1 MFLPRVLRNVQHLP
15 HDGWAIVALIAWFLV
30 YHLPVTLGQRVFS
43 EGDILW
49 VNLPIRA
56 EVTRALSNGRLPLW
70 TPLLQAGMPL
80 FAEGRTAVLYPLNL
94 IVHILLP
101 PHIAISY
108 VTLFNLSWISVGMY
122 LFCRATGLR
131 ISSALLAGLAL
142 GTSGAITARV
152 SHLDVLTPI
161 AWLPWL
167 VFFQVKYWRAR
178 SGSGQTY
185 HWYALGCLSIGLQF
199 LAGSPAVVALNLIVF
214 IVLGLF
220 AHVLWIPK
228 TFQYNL
234 FQAWLK
240 FLPTSLFVTG
250 STVICGLGIGAAQL
264 IPTAELLGWSL
275 RGQELG
281 KLFFTSYSLEL
292 SALSQFLAPFG
303 FLGTPSAENMEF
315 WGYFGVFPFMLVFVA
330 LILRRNFRVWF
341 FVLFAM
347 VALTLALGG
356 STPLYDWLYYVPLFN
371 RFRAPARFLF
381 LVLFAGAFLAA
392 TGFDELQNRLQD
404 KPQISYRITIPIIVA
419 VTAGAMML
427 GYQVPLESWMEWWQ
441 WLPMG
446 LGLLGIAF
454 LAMVIMRSPSRRL
467 AQTLV
472 IGVTCLDLVMFTA
485 PFLSTLARTSPPSE
499 LTQVPR
505 TVLAMDQREP
515 LARSWVLKFPSVT
528 QAAVRATMWSGLPM
542 TYGRAGIIRGYMPF
556 SLALRRNEEY
566 IQQMS
571 RPMRN
576 LMNIRYYLLP
586 LEIAPPETE
595 SPWDESQPEDG
606 LTLELLQSRPVI
618 SPTRASRVR
627 VVSYTDQTIDL
638 ADGFLVGEVEVTLE
652 TGEPRLFSL
661 RLGIETA
668 DWAHEGLSQ
677 IAAVKHSRPQ
687 EMLSFPAYLRS
698 VGHNFQGKKYIAY
711 FDVAPP
717 SMPALVTA
725 IGARSFLPG
734 AGLTI
739 EHIDLIDDVAGK
751 ILSLSTLLK
760 RNDLA
765 LAFRSHTAAMW
776 ENRDALPRAFIV
788 HRAEIVN
795 DDQALERLKTPCFLY
810 DQLVLLSD
818 VPTSALIQ
826 TEASR
831 GDDQGHLG
839 DQATV
844 VEYKPDRVVVNVE
857 TESEGYLVLT
867 DSWYPGWIAWV
878 DGQETPIHRADYIFR
893 AVRLEPGEHLIKFEY
908 RPWSF
913 TLGVWL
919 SGLSCGLV
927 IVITIVKHKRRAR
940 EK

>member
-15 HDGWAIVALIAWFLV
+15 PDGWAIVALIAWFLV

-43 EGDILW
+43 EGDIVW
-49 VNLPIRA
+49 GNLPIRA

-80 FAEGRTAVLYPLNL
+80 FAEGHTAVLYPLNL
-94 IVHILLP
+94 IVHVLLP
-101 PHIAISY
+101 PPIAISY
-108 VTLFNLSWISVGMY
+108 VILFNLCWMSIGMY
-122 LFCRATGLR
+122 LFSRAAGLR
-131 ISSALLAGLAL
+131 ISSALLASLAL

-161 AWLPWL
+161 SWLPWL

-178 SGSGQTY
+178 SGNGQTY
-185 HWYALGCLSIGLQF
+185 HWYTLGCLAIGLQF

-214 IVLGLF
+214 IVFGLF

-228 TFQYNL
+228 ILQDNL

-240 FLPTSLFVTG
+240 FLPPSLFVTG
-250 STVICGLGIGAAQL
+250 STVVCGLGIGAAQL

-292 SALSQFLAPFG
+292 PALSQFLAPFG

-315 WGYFGVFPFMLVFVA
+315 WGYFGVFPFMLVFIA

-347 VALTLALGG
+347 VALALALGG

-404 KPQISYRITIPIIVA
+404 KPQISYRITIPMIVA
-419 VTAGAMML
+419 VTAGTMML
-427 GYQVPLESWMEWWQ
+427 GYQVSLESWMEWWQ

-454 LAMVIMRSPSRRL
+454 LAMGIMRSPSRQL

-472 IGVTCLDLVMFTA
+472 IGVTCLDLIMFTA
-485 PFLSTLARTSPPSE
+485 PFLSTLARTSPLSE

-505 TVLAMDQREP
+505 TVLTMDQREP

-542 TYGRAGIIRGYMPF
+542 AYGRAGIIRGYMPF

-566 IQQMS
+566 IQRMS

-586 LEIAPPETE
+586 LEIAPPETA
-595 SPWDESQPEDG
+595 SPLDAAQPEDG
-606 LTLELLQSRPVI
+606 LTLELLQSQPVI
-618 SPTRASRVR
+618 SPTRATRPS
-627 VVSYTDQTIDL
+627 VVSYTDQTTEL
-638 ADGFLVGEVEVTLE
+638 PDGFMAGEISLTWDDGSHAVL
-652 TGEPRLFSL
+652 PL
-661 RLGIETA
+661 RLGVETA
-668 DWAHEGLSQ
+668 DWAYDGMGQ
-677 IAAVKHSRPQ
+677 ITLVKHTQPL
-687 EMLSFPAYLRS
+687 EAFSFPAYLRS
-698 VGHNFQGKKYIAY
+698 VGHDFQGKKYITR
-711 FDVAPP
+711 FDLAPP
-717 SMPALVTA
+717 TSSAMITA
-725 IGARSFLPG
+725 IGARTFLPG

-739 EHIDLIDDVAGK
+739 EHIDFIDQAGEAV
-751 ILSLSTLLK
+751 SLSKLLK

-776 ENRDALPRAFIV
+776 DNRDVMPRAFIV
-788 HRAEIVN
+788 YAAEVVPDLQILDRMQDPEFDPYQRVFLSADTVLEGWVPNLPGSGKSMVN
-795 DDQALERLKTPCFLY
+795 ILD
-810 DQLVLLSD
+810 
-818 VPTSALIQ
+818 
-826 TEASR
+826 
-831 GDDQGHLG
+831 
-839 DQATV
+839 
-844 VEYKPDRVVVNVE
+844 YKPDRVVLQA
-857 TESEGYLVLT
+857 TTDQAGYLVLT
-867 DSWYPGWIAWV
+867 DSWYPGWIARV
-878 DGQETPIHRADYIFR
+878 NGVETPIYRADYIFR
-893 AVRLEPGEHLIKFEY
+893 AVRLESGKHRIEFEY

-913 TLGVWL
+913 TLGAWI
-919 SGLSCGLV
+919 SGLSCVLV
-927 IVITIVKHKRRAR
+927 ILISAVGGLARAR
-940 EK
+940 